1 MVTGTLD
8 MAGSGWL
15 RNLVP
20 TDPQTPAPASSAA
33 TIADAAERIGNG
45 PVAWACEVGS
55 AMATTI
61 VEEIPEIGG
70 GTEQLDTLRMG
81 TESSAI
87 RALLRIAELDDAMPA
102 ITDEALR
109 GDREFVRRGVALDR
123 VLRGVRLGHAA
134 LSRAFMA
141 ACTRYV
147 DAEQRVPQMQRIS
160 ELLFDYIDEFSGA
173 MATEYVAE
181 RDRWMASAAATRA
194 EAVRAILAGEL
205 DDAAAATA
213 ALDYDV
219 SVEHIALT
227 LWFEPARRRADTTDL
242 HAAAH
247 DALTAAGATQRLVLP
262 VGAANVWAWGGRR
275 RFPTVPLVDHR
286 PSIRDI
292 RVAVGARGTGFAG
305 FERSHREAAM
315 AERSARMAQR
325 PTPLTSYTEV
335 AVPAMLTENMDAA
348 CAFVARELGPLAER
362 TPHAADLRSTVLQYL
377 ADESSPHAA
386 ARVLHVSRNT
396 VAYRIKRASELLG
409 YDVADRRYPLH
420 TALVLVDTYGAL
432 VLPQ

>member
-1 MVTGTLD
+1 MTGAPD
-8 MAGSGWL
+8 VAGSGWL

-20 TDPQTPAPASSAA
+20 IDPQTPAPASTAA
-33 TIADAAERIGNG
+33 TIADAAERIGSG

-275 RFPTVPLVDHR
+275 RFPITLPLVDHR
-286 PSIRDI
+286 PSTRDI
-292 RVAVGARGTGFAG
+292 RVAVGARGTGLAG
-305 FERSHREAAM
+305 FQRSHHDAAM

-325 PTPLTSYTEV
+325 PTPLTFYTEV
-335 AVPAMLTENMDAA
+335 AVPAMLTQNIDAA
-348 CAFVARELGPLAER
+348 SAFVVRE
-362 TPHAADLRSTVLQYL
+362 TST
-377 ADESSPHAA
+377 SPHWGGDSA
-386 ARVLHVSRNT
+386 
-396 VAYRIKRASELLG
+396 KW
-409 YDVADRRYPLH
+409 RRSATLRCLTHSAPPHQWAPATPLQR
-420 TALVLVDTYGAL
+420 
-432 VLPQ
+432 PMF